1 MFTALNQNI
10 SAGSLREGLKSGRG
24 TEWKMQRYQ
33 KHGMIFFF
41 IWWFIVQWFWIIS
54 PFLAISSVLS
64 MALHKA
70 RQQLHS
76 SVSQGND
83 LFFHASF
90 TLYFS
95 KCTVLAAIP
104 HTIST
109 CHPYS
114 FMPFSLTTPTKKRK
128 KTSVDSLTIWQE
140 LAKFS
145 GNNSVSNITDSSFTS
160 YKHEELINIRLLY
173 FVFSWCRMPC
183 DLSKGFFL
191 LLFPSIISSVQTL

>member
-41 IWWFIVQWFWIIS
+41 IWWLIVQWFWIIS

-76 SVSQGND
+76 SISQGND

-128 KTSVDSLTIWQE
+128 KKLVWILWQFGKNWPNSLATT
-140 LAKFS
+140 LYP
-145 GNNSVSNITDSSFTS
+145 T
-160 YKHEELINIRLLY
+160 LLTAH
-173 FVFSWCRMPC
+173 SHLTNM
-183 DLSKGFFL
+183 KN
-191 LLFPSIISSVQTL
+191 